1 MKRDTVDFDSSRY
14 WFAETMVDQVQ
25 RAPFGFEHLGE
36 EPRNLHNEVLRLD
49 QEINE
54 LSVKHYKVHIDSSR
68 CVAEVTKSTKTI
80 AQSSQHISDAVPK
93 LKEEIIRFREVGAG
107 ISEAHQKNRQ
117 TLNHHSELIELL
129 EIPQLMDTCVR
140 NSLYAEALELRTFA
154 NTLLLRHR
162 AIAAGLKKT
171 RREESRG
178 QPERKKSLAESTES
192 GRGIVIIESIVKD
205 VDISAQSMRK
215 QLLHQLKG
223 KVSLLTSLKLISK

>member
-1 MKRDTVDFDSSRY
+1 
-14 WFAETMVDQVQ
+14 MVDHST
-25 RAPFGFEHLGE
+25 RAPFGFEQLGE
-36 EPRNLHNEVLRLD
+36 EPRNLQNEVLRLE

-54 LSVKHYKVHIDSSR
+54 LSVKHYKVHIDNSR
-68 CVAEVTKSTKTI
+68 CVAEVTKCTKTI
-80 AQSSQHISDAVPK
+80 AQSSQHISDAVPR
-93 LKEEIIRFREVGAG
+93 LQEEIARFRTVGAE
-107 ISEAHQKNRQ
+107 ISEAHQRNRQ

-140 NSLYAEALELRTFA
+140 NSLYSEALELRTFA

-162 AIAAGLKKT
+162 AIAAGLQKVKREDGHS
-171 RREESRG
+171 RR
-178 QPERKKSLAESTES
+178 AET
-192 GRGIVIIESIVKD
+192 GKGIAIIESIVKD